1 MQPVIQVKDVK
12 KSYGKSS
19 EKRTEALKGINFE
32 VAPGEFVGIMGA
44 SGSGKST
51 LLNLLSTI
59 DQPTSGEILI
69 NGGDVTKLKGDALAD
84 YRSQEIGFIFQEFNL
99 LENLTAHENIA
110 VPLSLQGVKPKEIR
124 RKIAE
129 VAKRLSIEEILNK
142 YPTALSG
149 GQKQRVAAARALV
162 SKPAILFGDEPTGA
176 LDSNSAKDLLNLLRE
191 LNQEAL
197 SILLVTHDPLSASY
211 CQRIL
216 FIKDG
221 LIHQEL
227 YRGDQTQ
234 EAFYRQILAH
244 LGNLEQAE
252 GDL

>member
-1 MQPVIQVKDVK
+1 M
-12 KSYGKSS
+12 
-19 EKRTEALKGINFE
+19 
-32 VAPGEFVGIMGA
+32 
-44 SGSGKST
+44 
-51 LLNLLSTI
+51 
-59 DQPTSGEILI
+59 
-69 NGGDVTKLKGDALAD
+69 TKLKGDALAD